1 MNNASLIIARFALL
15 FRFVWM
21 NASVAAFTIL
31 CLVAASAVGNDTSLH
46 EGRWGPEPI
55 GGTEGPES
63 PVRMVREVLHVD
75 FGKKTT
81 DVEAKFTFRNTQAGA
96 PVKQLVGFP
105 DVGAAED
112 EQLRRDKE
120 KNPKASF
127 EYVNSTGPLLRMKT
141 YLNGKLHPSELR
153 YGAIALDKNSFPMP
167 WRARGAETTRL
178 MAWHAMEVEFPADKD
193 VTIERRYRVKNGWQI
208 YRIAFFN
215 YTTATGGVWQGTI
228 GQLTADVYLQDGLKV
243 GDLAWDDAALP
254 KHQRGGIIMVP
265 ESRKAWQVVSP
276 THVRLTW
283 EDFEPRTDEA
293 RRGFTVARKSQWK
306 PKPGQAEQ

>member
-141 YLNGKLHPSELR
+141 LLNGRLHPSELR

-167 WRARGAETTRL
+167 WRDRKGETTRL
-178 MAWHAMEVEFPADKD
+178 MAWHALEVEFPADKD

-208 YRIAFFN
+208 FDVAFFD

-228 GQLTADVYLQDGLKV
+228 GQMTADVYLQDGLKV
-243 GDLAWDDAALP
+243 SDLAWRDAALP
-254 KHQRGGIIMVP
+254 KDQRGGIVMVP
-265 ESRKAWQVVSP
+265 GARRAWQVVSP
-276 THVRLTW
+276 THLRLTW
-283 EDFEPRTDEA
+283 KDFEPRTEEA
-293 RRGFTVARKSQWK
+293 RRGFTVARKAQWK
-306 PKPGQAEQ
+306 PKPEDR